1 MPIPIKMYINSF
13 CSISPAGV
21 LVPGSLSTSLQQTL
35 SPRASCLEPDYKDLI
50 PAMQLRRM
58 TKPVRTG
65 VAAAKLC
72 LQQEDAA
79 MPDAIHVG
87 TAYGMLQDSEN
98 FLQKM
103 IVQEEQMLNPT
114 AFIQSTHN
122 TVAGQIAL
130 SMGCNAHNM
139 TNVHKAHS
147 FESALLDA
155 ALMLEDHPEYQVL
168 AGAVDECTDTS
179 YAILKRFGV
188 YHEQNTAGEGATFFS
203 LSAKAQSN
211 SIARITAF
219 DMFTASDPSEVTAS
233 FTNFLRDN
241 TLTADPGDL
250 LLDGVANFDASAM
263 AFAKNNIIPYKQYCG
278 DYPTAISF
286 ALALAA
292 LKLAANEAA
301 RCWILNGF
309 GRHYSIWC
317 LDKSTITA

>member
-1 MPIPIKMYINSF
+1 MPIPLKMYINSF

-21 LVPGSLSTSLQQTL
+21 LVPASLPTSLQQAM
-35 SPRASCLEPDYKDLI
+35 SPRASCLEPDYKELI

-72 LQQEDAA
+72 LQQADAA

-103 IVQEEQMLNPT
+103 IAQEEQMLNPT

-139 TNVHKAHS
+139 TYVHKAHS
-147 FESALLDA
+147 FESALMDA
-155 ALMLEDHPEYQVL
+155 ALMLEDHPGYQVL
-168 AGAVDECTDTS
+168 AGSVDECTDTS
-179 YAILKRFGV
+179 YDILKRFGV
-188 YHEQNTAGEGATFFS
+188 YGEQNTAGEGATFFA
-203 LSAKAQSN
+203 LSAKAQNN
-211 SIARITAF
+211 SIACITAF
-219 DMFTASDPSEVTAS
+219 DMFTASGPVALAAFVTD
-233 FTNFLRDN
+233 FLRDKALA
-241 TLTADPGDL
+241 TDPGDL
-250 LLDGVANFDASAM
+250 LLNGIPDFDLSATP
-263 AFAKNNIIPYKQYCG
+263 FAKNNIIPYKQYCG
-278 DYPTAISF
+278 DYPTAVSF
-286 ALALAA
+286 ALALAT
-292 LKLAANEAA
+292 LKLATNQTA